1 MSVNKDHDVQFWRG
15 SIKSG
20 VVKFTTRCGNQA
32 AAAELQELAA
42 ARSPCSSLTRSS
54 RSLSHVTG
62 IMLATPCDWAKGTY
76 FLSQCEDDELVLNY
90 ADLALEC
97 IRAVL
102 AACLAVA
109 ATRAW
114 RHFRGEAR
122 TGHRSTVQAASTQT
136 DLSFAAVSPAMAIS
150 FRSARSSASEAAS
163 SSRRA
168 RPDSLSESLSRSRS
182 DLDPSI
188 ALAKATSHWALSKS
202 DSTMASAR
210 AREVPPV
217 KCDEADIA
225 LPSIP
230 RI

>member
-90 ADLALEC
+90 AGLALEC

-122 TGHRSTVQAASTQT
+122 TGHRSTVQAARTQT
-136 DLSFAAVSPAMAIS
+136 DLSFAAHHDGRQP
-150 FRSARSSASEAAS
+150 
-163 SSRRA
+163 
-168 RPDSLSESLSRSRS
+168 
-182 DLDPSI
+182 
-188 ALAKATSHWALSKS
+188 
-202 DSTMASAR
+202 
-210 AREVPPV
+210 
-217 KCDEADIA
+217 
-225 LPSIP
+225 
-230 RI
+230 